1 MTAAVEA
8 RVHHGVHA
16 RGHDG
21 SPHDRRTAARE
32 RRVAQTAHGLSELL
46 DRRPELAG
54 TCPWATLAVEAVRWS
69 V

>member
-1 MTAAVEA
+1 MTAVVEA
-8 RVHHGVHA
+8 HVHHAGR
-16 RGHDG
+16 RGAHE
-21 SPHDRRTAARE
+21 PHDRRTAARE

-46 DRRPELAG
+46 ERRPELAG